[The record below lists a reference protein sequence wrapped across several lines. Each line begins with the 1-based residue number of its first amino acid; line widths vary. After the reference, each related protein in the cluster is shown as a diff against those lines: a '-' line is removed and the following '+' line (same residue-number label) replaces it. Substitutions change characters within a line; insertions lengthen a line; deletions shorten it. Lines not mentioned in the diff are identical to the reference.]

1 MNVEEILKRL
11 KELQDPFDYQPDI
24 DALVHDIEESLK
36 RYVIRKGCPGFYWAF
51 SGWSRKKECARQFS
65 KEDGKAMLDLRNV
78 VEGPGCWMEEA

>member
-36 RYVIRKGCPGFYWAF
+36 RYRIKNGDEYWTFLGWDKNKAVASRYTFKGGMDMIEVF
-51 SGWSRKKECARQFS
+51 GR
-65 KEDGKAMLDLRNV
+65 GNL
-78 VEGPGCWMEEA
+78 EEVR